1 MDFYTDIPIWRGTQ
15 YLSFQQVEQIPIDA
29 IDVIFSCRFFLIIQ
43 GDSKR
48 LLKIHVLITSIFHGV
63 GDLKFYSKQL

>member
-29 IDVIFSCRFFLIIQ
+29 IDVIFSCLFFLIIQ

-48 LLKIHVLITSIFHGV
+48 LLKVHESIILI
-63 GDLKFYSKQL
+63 LFYA